1 MGACIAKRTISPFRI
16 EEHKEIFAELNLA
29 QEEAKEILRS
39 YDTLWG
45 KGVQVVSK
53 NTFVKTLIDRHMCD
67 YKRMD
72 LDRLYAFASYHEAIN
87 ERSWIRFVYNVC
99 ILQKKELPRLLF
111 KVYSDDDGQSV
122 TIDTVITASEKMVGK
137 YQVHISEWHE
147 TEQMKE
153 TTSLHRKV
161 CHEITGGKYYFNQNE
176 FNTYVDRHRV
186 ISMGLIILQR
196 ELRNLS
202 GGIVMWD
209 QISRR
214 RIVDLMDNMSDSQ
227 RMELEKDRTARKNRE
242 RKKAEDKKRRKQ
254 KDTLRK
260 RLRHI

>member
-1 MGACIAKRTISPFRI
+1 MQKPSIV
-16 EEHKEIFAELNLA
+16 L
-29 QEEAKEILRS
+29 
-39 YDTLWG
+39 
-45 KGVQVVSK
+45 VSK
-53 NTFVKTLIDRHMCD
+53 KQLKKKNAK
-67 YKRMD
+67 K
-72 LDRLYAFASYHEAIN
+72 N
-87 ERSWIRFVYNVC
+87 PRSTWYLENCSRNLC
-99 ILQKKELPRLLF
+99 RRRQRKWL
-111 KVYSDDDGQSV
+111 
-122 TIDTVITASEKMVGK
+122 TI
-137 YQVHISEWHE
+137 YF
-147 TEQMKE
+147 
-153 TTSLHRKV
+153 
-161 CHEITGGKYYFNQNE
+161 FNQNE

>member
-1 MGACIAKRTISPFRI
+1 M
-16 EEHKEIFAELNLA
+16 
-29 QEEAKEILRS
+29 
-39 YDTLWG
+39 
-45 KGVQVVSK
+45 
-53 NTFVKTLIDRHMCD
+53 
-67 YKRMD
+67 
-72 LDRLYAFASYHEAIN
+72 
-87 ERSWIRFVYNVC
+87 
-99 ILQKKELPRLLF
+99 
-111 KVYSDDDGQSV
+111 
-122 TIDTVITASEKMVGK
+122 
-137 YQVHISEWHE
+137 
-147 TEQMKE
+147 
-153 TTSLHRKV
+153 
-161 CHEITGGKYYFNQNE
+161 
-176 FNTYVDRHRV
+176 DRHRV